1 MRGTFKCGRIQ
12 GVIIYEM
19 TKLNNLEEKVDSIR
33 DLNIK
38 VQVVDLKSF
47 NELYAKENVS
57 PNTKYGLVFENSKKS
72 SKNLEN
78 WENLLLNQD
87 EITTIFMDE
96 AIIKS
101 NILELSEYRG
111 DIFVTLSTKTKARD
125 YEMLFHT
132 YSNMGICGI
141 NFDIDS
147 VTKGQIALCTKFK
160 LKSCAHSI
168 LFDRHIEKAKELELE
183 SIIL

>member
-12 GVIIYEM
+12 GVIIYEK

-33 DLNIK
+33 DLDVK
-38 VQVVDLKSF
+38 VQLVDLKSF
-47 NELYAKENVS
+47 NELYVKENVS
-57 PNTKYGLVFENSKKS
+57 SNIKYGLVFENSKKS

-78 WENLLLNQD
+78 WENLLINQD
-87 EITTIFMDE
+87 QIITIFMDE

-101 NILELSEYRG
+101 NSLELSEYRG
-111 DIFVTLSTKTKARD
+111 DIFLTLSKKTKARD

-141 NFDIDS
+141 NFDIDC

-160 LKSCAHSI
+160 LKSCAHY
-168 LFDRHIEKAKELELE
+168 LAFDRQMEKATSLNIDAVL
-183 SIIL
+183 I